1 MTFRRIAVLLATLA
15 AGGGLAA
22 CADRQNESQ
31 SNDGGEPGA
40 LTSPNVDLGGGGSPD
55 SSVPPSVTE
64 TIGTLPTPEE
74 SPDTGGREADGGDA
88 DSDSTGDGEF

>member
-1 MTFRRIAVLLATLA
+1 MLSRRLAIALAALA

-31 SNDGGEPGA
+31 SNDGGEPGS
-40 LTSPNVDLGGGGSPD
+40 LTSPNAEPGGGTEG

-64 TIGTLPTPEE
+64 TIGTLPTPEQ
-74 SPDTGGREADGGDA
+74 SPDTGGETDPGDA
-88 DSDSTGDGEF
+88 DSDSTGDGEG